1 MTTRW
6 PLPLVV
12 VLASSTLLVA
22 QQAGPRQTDEGRRV
36 DALVRAYQADAS
48 QGAAAGRGGSRLAV
62 DPGPTGTPD
71 TAQAHADRAAKFVKD
86 LDGIK
91 VSALTHDEWITY
103 GITRYNASI
112 EAEEGAA
119 MFWLPSLVTPYSS
132 PLRTL
137 TTTFDAAPLRTK
149 ADRDAYLAGL
159 RALPATMKAYEVRL
173 QGQVD
178 HGVALPTEELRLVL
192 PFVRSFA
199 VAPPNSPF
207 SVKAAR
213 LSALSSADQAA
224 FQADVDRTITT
235 TVNPAVEALA
245 TFIDGPYRTHTV
257 KNVGESQYPGGAAYY
272 QHLIHLHTGLDL
284 TPQQIHDMGMA
295 EVTRI
300 NGELDKIR
308 QSVSFKGSLAE
319 FKTFLRTDPRFYPK
333 TPEEIGQRM
342 MAAIHLIEPKMPAYF
357 ATMPKAPYGVRRL
370 APELEPSMTYGY
382 YSLPTAAD
390 PEGYYNFNGLH
401 PEERSMTMVSAII
414 FHELLPGHH
423 YQLNLRNE
431 DPRLTGIRHTAMFT
445 AYTEGW
451 GEYASDLAG
460 DMGGYPDPYARA
472 GRLGMDLFVSSR
484 LVLDTGMNALG
495 WSRDRAMQFMKEN
508 TFESDAEI
516 DTETLRYSVDY
527 PGQAL
532 AYKLG
537 SLKIHEARDRLKAA
551 RGAAFDIREFHRY
564 FLSAGEMPLGMI
576 AQHMTCL
583 ISGEQHAAS
592 TTLGAGP
599 VH

>member
-1 MTTRW
+1 MANRW
-6 PLPLVV
+6 HIPIAIAF
-12 VLASSTLLVA
+12 ASSTLLVA
-22 QQAGPRQTDEGRRV
+22 QSPPRQTAEGARV
-36 DALVRAYQADAS
+36 DALVRAYQADS
-48 QGAAAGRGGSRLAV
+48 RQGGGGSGSGARLSV
-62 DPGPTGTPD
+62 DPGPTGTPES
-71 TAQAHADRAAKFVKD
+71 AQAHADRAATFVKD
-86 LDGIK
+86 LDAIK
-91 VSALTHDEWITY
+91 VDALTHDEWIAY

-112 EAEEGAA
+112 EAEEGAS

-132 PLRTL
+132 PLRNL
-137 TTTFDAAPLRTK
+137 TTTFAGAPLRTQ
-149 ADRDAYLAGL
+149 ADLDAYLAGL
-159 RALPATMKAYEVRL
+159 RALPATMHAYEVRL
-173 QGQVD
+173 QAQAD

-199 VAPPNSPF
+199 VAPAASPF
-207 SVKAAR
+207 SVSAAR
-213 LSALSSADQAA
+213 LSAFPASTHTT
-224 FQADVDRTITT
+224 FRADVDTTIRTI
-235 TVNPAVEALA
+235 VNPAVEHLA
-245 TFIDGPYRTHTV
+245 SFIDGPYRAHTV
-257 KNVGESQYPGGAAYY
+257 KNAGESQYPGGAAYY

-308 QSVSFKGSLAE
+308 QSVDFKGSLAE

-342 MAAIHLIEPKMPAYF
+342 MTAIHLIEPKMSAFF

-382 YSLPTAAD
+382 YSLPTPDD

-423 YQLNLRNE
+423 YQLTSRNE
-431 DPRLTGIRHTAMFT
+431 NPRLTGVRHTAMFT

-484 LVLDTGMNALG
+484 LVVDTGMNALG
-495 WSRDRAMQFMKEN
+495 WSRERAMQFMKEN
-508 TFESDAEI
+508 TFESDSEI

-551 RGAAFDIREFHRY
+551 RGAAFDIREFHSY
-564 FLSAGEMPLGMI
+564 FLGAGEMPLGMI

-583 ISGEQHAAS
+583 ISGEQH
-592 TTLGAGP
+592 LK
-599 VH
+599 